1 MRIASCAFAREVA
14 LLLAQLVHARA
25 VFVIEL
31 AYKVDLAQIDA
42 EMKAHVAFLRKHYAA
57 GRFLVSG
64 RKIPRDGGVIIAA
77 GGERA
82 ELEAIVREDPF
93 VARGLADYRIIEF
106 RASQLADDMPKRLS
120 RRSHD

>member
-1 MRIASCAFAREVA
+1 M
-14 LLLAQLVHARA
+14 
-25 VFVIEL
+25 FVIEL

-64 RKIPRDGGVIIAA
+64 RKIPRDGGVIIAT
-77 GGERA
+77 GGERE

-120 RRSHD
+120 QK